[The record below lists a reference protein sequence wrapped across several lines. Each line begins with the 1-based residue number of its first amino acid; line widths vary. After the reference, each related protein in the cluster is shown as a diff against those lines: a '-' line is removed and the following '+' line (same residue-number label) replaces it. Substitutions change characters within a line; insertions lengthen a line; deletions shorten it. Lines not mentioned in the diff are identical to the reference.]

1 MEKTIPR
8 FMSIREV
15 AKTGLLSEY
24 TLRLME
30 KQKLLPC
37 VYSGRKCLI
46 NFDRLVEQLNN
57 STQWEVKWID
67 SKKKRPPCCWRSRT
81 GRTGTSLGK
90 RQFPQRFYHGH
101 GVDFKVPAAG
111 ARKWPPSSRPGAN
124 HRLARAGGAAADPP
138 RAAAAYSHSQQQQR
152 RLLFSGKPTGAG
164 SLCSFFA
171 SSCRSDPGSG
181 KGH

>member
-15 AKTGLLSEY
+15 AKTGILSEY

-57 STQWEVKWID
+57 STQWEVK
-67 SKKKRPPCCWRSRT
+67 
-81 GRTGTSLGK
+81 
-90 RQFPQRFYHGH
+90 
-101 GVDFKVPAAG
+101 
-111 ARKWPPSSRPGAN
+111 
-124 HRLARAGGAAADPP
+124 
-138 RAAAAYSHSQQQQR
+138 
-152 RLLFSGKPTGAG
+152 
-164 SLCSFFA
+164 
-171 SSCRSDPGSG
+171 
-181 KGH
+181 